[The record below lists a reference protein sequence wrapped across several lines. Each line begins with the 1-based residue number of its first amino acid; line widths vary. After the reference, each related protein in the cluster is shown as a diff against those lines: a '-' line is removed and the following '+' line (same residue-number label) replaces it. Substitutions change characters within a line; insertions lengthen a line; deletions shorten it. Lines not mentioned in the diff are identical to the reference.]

1 MFGLHCDLANN
12 TPLRLSYVIF
22 DHIAEPMDDFQ
33 THYDGVVTGTG
44 LTQAIVAAAMARVG
58 KSVFHCDQNQH
69 YSQEWQSMNFSQMVN
84 WCLLMADPP
93 PPATPTDPNLNLL
106 ETQEIFRN
114 CFRTDFITN
123 VSQISYL
130 CDTESDDIVADAS
143 QELLEQQVQAEPAEV
158 EVPPQP
164 ENPEGQE
171 PAAAEQPVDSSPPP
185 QENQPKKW
193 SLFKFNLESRKFNL
207 DLTPRVIKS

>member
-1 MFGLHCDLANN
+1 M
-12 TPLRLSYVIF
+12 
-22 DHIAEPMDDFQ
+22 EDFQ
-33 THYDGVVTGTG
+33 AHYDGVVTGTG

-84 WCLLMADPP
+84 WCHLMADLPP
-93 PPATPTDPNLNLL
+93 HPTLTDPDLNLL
-106 ETQEIFRN
+106 QTQEIFRN

-130 CDTESDDIVADAS
+130 CDTESDDIIAETP
-143 QELLEQQVQAEPAEV
+143 QEVNQQHVNEEMQVEPAEV
-158 EVPPQP
+158 GVEPQ
-164 ENPEGQE
+164 QE
-171 PAAAEQPVDSSPPP
+171 ADYAEQVPAPELPVDTLPPAE
-185 QENQPKKW
+185 ENRAKRW

-207 DLTPRVIKS
+207 DLTPRVINLIKLSFN